1 MSVIPKLIVL
11 SEQFRGKSFELIQDK
26 YICGR
31 LDNCDIT
38 LKDPTVSSR
47 HCEFVKTGNT
57 FTLRDLNSTNGTR
70 VNNVPIS
77 EQELKSSDILQV
89 GGIEILFD
97 CEDKSVSTALKTQTG
112 IHLDG
117 TQVGVSTVK
126 KMDNFNPYQAK
137 KGGEK
142 TKHAIIVG
150 VLVLLALLIL
160 LLIAYLVWILFM
172 KGGGSSVP
180 PPVSPRGADILA
192 RIMDHLA

>member
-1 MSVIPKLIVL
+1 MAVIPKLIVL
-11 SEQFRGKSFELIQDK
+11 SEQFRGKNFELIQEK

-47 HCEFVKTGNT
+47 HCEFVRNGSS

-112 IHLDG
+112 INLEG

-126 KMDNFNPYQAK
+126 KMENFSPYSVSKAHD
-137 KGGEK
+137 K
-142 TKHAIIVG
+142 TKHAVIVG
-150 VLVLLALLIL
+150 VLVLLAILIL
-160 LLIAYLVWILFM
+160 LLICYLVYILFM
-172 KGGGSSVP
+172 KGGGSS
-180 PPVSPRGADILA
+180 AFNMDIFH
-192 RIMDHLA
+192 IMLKNTV